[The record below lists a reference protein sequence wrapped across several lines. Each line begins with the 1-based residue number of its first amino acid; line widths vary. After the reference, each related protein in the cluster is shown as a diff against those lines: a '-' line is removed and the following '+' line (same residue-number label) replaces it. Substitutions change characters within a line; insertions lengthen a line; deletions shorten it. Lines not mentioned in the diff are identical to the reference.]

1 MLLQVAI
8 FVEER
13 EDSYTSKWAITYV
26 VDEAKLNSE
35 WSVLLEILGISLQAI
50 ESIARGAIT
59 GHQCKRF
66 VRLAACCNGLE
77 TKDSVLVFHKSATSA
92 TTRALVLRVE

>member
-13 EDSYTSKWAITYV
+13 EDSYTSEWAITYV

-50 ESIARGAIT
+50 ESIARGATQNYCRNYYLICT
-59 GHQCKRF
+59 FHESKRAYIS
-66 VRLAACCNGLE
+66 L
-77 TKDSVLVFHKSATSA
+77 SVD
-92 TTRALVLRVE
+92 VLTI